1 MYQLIQH
8 QKPNQSISQSGG
20 HTSIR
25 SSLVAKRQLRLI
37 DADKEVVK
45 VSILDTMCMLVKSWD
60 AITPSKVVIC
70 FRKAETSKGT
80 HTANVEDIDDQ
91 FKLCAENL

>member
-1 MYQLIQH
+1 
-8 QKPNQSISQSGG
+8 
-20 HTSIR
+20 
-25 SSLVAKRQLRLI
+25 
-37 DADKEVVK
+37 
-45 VSILDTMCMLVKSWD
+45 MLVKSWD
-60 AITPSKVVIC
+60 ALTPSKVVIC

>member
-1 MYQLIQH
+1 
-8 QKPNQSISQSGG
+8 
-20 HTSIR
+20 
-25 SSLVAKRQLRLI
+25 
-37 DADKEVVK
+37 
-45 VSILDTMCMLVKSWD
+45 MCVLVKSWD

-70 FRKAETSKGT
+70 FRKAETSKGI

>member
-8 QKPNQSISQSGG
+8 QKPNQSINQSGG

-70 FRKAETSKGT
+70 FRKTETSKGT